1 MGVVFHVEKMNVNDF
16 SFSIKLANSVHWD
29 MTVRDFEFMLK
40 LEPEGCFVLFHGG
53 ERFGIATSISY
64 GKVGWL
70 GNLIVKEDSRGQGA
84 GSILLQHVLDYLVK
98 KGMETVGL
106 YAYPHLINFYET
118 FGFKSNR
125 ELIVLHGKVSYN
137 SSNQVALETADKP
150 NVDEIVNFDRQCFGT
165 DRKKLLKPIILEKR
179 NLGYISNESETT
191 TGYVLAK
198 VQDKTAEIGPV
209 AFKANKMKQALAL
222 LRTAFIRLH
231 DFETFIYI
239 PRKETELLKIAH
251 QAGLKEAFRAVKMI
265 WGLNIFKNCI
275 YTPESLERG

>member
-1 MGVVFHVEKMNVNDF
+1 MSVVFHAEKMKVNDF
-16 SFSIKLANSVHWD
+16 SFAIKLANSMHWD

-70 GNLIVKEDSRGQGA
+70 GNLIVREDSRRQGA

-98 KGMETVGL
+98 KGVETVGL
-106 YAYPHLINFYET
+106 YAYPHLANFYET

-125 ELIVLHGKVSYN
+125 EVVVLHGKVSYN
-137 SSNQVALETADKP
+137 SNQLTFETADKP
-150 NVDEIVNFDRQCFGT
+150 NVDEIVNFDRQCFGA
-165 DRKKLLKPIILEKR
+165 DRKRLLKPIILEKR
-179 NLGYISNESETT
+179 NLAYISNESETT

-198 VQDKTAEIGPV
+198 VQDKTAEIGPL
-209 AFKANKMKQALAL
+209 AFKANNMKQALAL

-231 DFETFIYI
+231 DFETFFYI
-239 PRKETELLKIAH
+239 PKNESELLKIAYE
-251 QAGLKEAFRAVKMI
+251 AGLKEAFRAVKMI